1 MSFSNLGNINV
12 GLSTYLLVGA
22 MLFCLGLYGVF
33 AKKNIIAVLMSIEL
47 MLNAVNI
54 NFVAFN
60 RFLLTQKIGKAIING
75 QTVDINYLLTGHVAA
90 LFVIVVAAAEVAVGL
105 ALVIAIYRNRQTTNV
120 DEFNW
125 LKW

>member
-1 MSFSNLGNINV
+1 MMNLSNLSI

-33 AKKNIIAVLMSIEL
+33 AKRNIIAILMSIEL

-60 RFLLTQKIGKAIING
+60 RFLWNQKID
-75 QTVDINYLLTGHVAA
+75 VHYLLTGHVAA
-90 LFVIVVAAAEVAVGL
+90 IFVIVIAAAEVAVGL
-105 ALVIAIYRNRQTTNV
+105 ALIITIYRNRRSTNV
-120 DEFNW
+120 DELNW

>member
-1 MSFSNLGNINV
+1 MNLSFSV

-22 MLFCLGLYGVF
+22 MLFCLGLYGLFV
-33 AKKNIIAVLMSIEL
+33 KKNVVAILMSIEL

-60 RFLLTQKIGKAIING
+60 RFLATDRLIGN
-75 QTVDINYLLTGHVAA
+75 VAA
-90 LFVIVVAAAEVAVGL
+90 LFVIVLAAAEVAVGL
-105 ALVIAIYRNRQTTNV
+105 ALVIAIYRSRKTTNV

>member
-1 MSFSNLGNINV
+1 MSLSNLSNLSV
-12 GLSTYLLVGA
+12 GLSTYLLVAA

-33 AKKNIIAVLMSIEL
+33 AKKNMIAILMSIEL

-60 RFLLTQKIGKAIING
+60 RFLWNQK
-75 QTVDINYLLTGHVAA
+75 VDVNYILTGHVAA
-90 LFVIVVAAAEVAVGL
+90 LFVIVVAASEVAVGL
-105 ALVIAIYRNRQTTNV
+105 ALIIAVYRNRATTNV
-120 DEFNW
+120 DELNW

>member
-1 MSFSNLGNINV
+1 MNLSNLSV
-12 GLSTYLLVGA
+12 GLSAYLLVGA

-33 AKKNIIAVLMSIEL
+33 AKRNIIALLMSIEL

-60 RFLLTQKIGKAIING
+60 RFRWNES
-75 QTVDINYLLTGHVAA
+75 VLTGHVAA
-90 LFVIVVAAAEVAVGL
+90 LFVIAVAAAEVAVGL
-105 ALVIAIYRNRQTTNV
+105 ALVITVYRNRQTTNV

>member
-1 MSFSNLGNINV
+1 MIGNFSV

-22 MLFCLGLYGVF
+22 MLFCIGLYGVF
-33 AKKNIIAVLMSIEL
+33 AKRNIIAVLMSIEL

-54 NFVAFN
+54 NFIAFN
-60 RFLLTQKIGKAIING
+60 RFIWNEKIG
-75 QTVDINYLLTGHVAA
+75 VNYLLTGHVAA

-105 ALVIAIYRNRQTTNV
+105 ALIITIYRNRQSTDV
-120 DEFNW
+120 DDLNW

>member
-1 MSFSNLGNINV
+1 MSLGNFSV

-22 MLFCLGLYGVF
+22 MLFCIGLYGVF
-33 AKKNIIAVLMSIEL
+33 AKRNIIAILMSIEL

-60 RFLLTQKIGKAIING
+60 RFIWNEKI
-75 QTVDINYLLTGHVAA
+75 DIHYVLTGHVAA

-105 ALVIAIYRNRQTTNV
+105 ALIITIYRNRQTTNV
-120 DEFNW
+120 DELNW